1 MATGLCNHHRGTI
14 LPGFPPQAFPRLSSA
29 DHWVDNADRSPTKGN
44 LEPSWNSE
52 LIACRNQRVGAQ
64 IDGTGELAATFHTTY
79 RWVPK
84 SVLWTQRR
92 PFCGA
97 GSRCPQDNIG
107 TSEDFFPCRNGSNK
121 GFSITTTI
129 EETRPAIVIYRA
141 SLIPQSLDAVLL
153 SQDADLKGH
162 IIALDIRR

>member
-29 DHWVDNADRSPTKGN
+29 DHWVDNADRSPKKGN

-52 LIACRNQRVGAQ
+52 LIACRNQRAGRESWRTTLYQRQPPSEPGPLGPAPTMSPKVLCGLNDDPFAGRAA
-64 IDGTGELAATFHTTY
+64 DG
-79 RWVPK
+79 
-84 SVLWTQRR
+84 S
-92 PFCGA
+92 
-97 GSRCPQDNIG
+97 PQDNIG
-107 TSEDFFPCRNGSNK
+107 TSEDFFPCRNGSN
-121 GFSITTTI
+121 
-129 EETRPAIVIYRA
+129 RA

>member
-29 DHWVDNADRSPTKGN
+29 DHWVDNADRSPKKGN

-64 IDGTGELAATFHTTY
+64 IDGTGELAHHFVPASATFRTGPLAPAPTMS
-79 RWVPK
+79 PK
-84 SVLWTQRR
+84 VLCGLNDD
-92 PFCGA
+92 PFA
-97 GSRCPQDNIG
+97 GRAADGSPQDNIG
-107 TSEDFFPCRNGSNK
+107 TSEDFFPCRNGSN
-121 GFSITTTI
+121 
-129 EETRPAIVIYRA
+129 RA